1 MKQWK
6 GAMQLNA
13 LLNPRTIAV
22 IGASDAPGK
31 VGNVITKNLVES
43 GAKVYP
49 VNPNETEV
57 MGLRCLPS
65 ILDVDDEVDLAVI
78 AVGARHVLSATDEC
92 LQKKVKFLIPVAGG
106 FSEIGDAGR
115 ELQDEMAAKVQGTG
129 TRILGPNTV
138 GVMIPGGIDT
148 FFIPKERSPRPRPGS
163 ITLISQSGSL
173 MLGVYEKAEVE
184 GVGIRACVGIGN
196 KADLDEDDFLGHFRH
211 DAKTRC
217 ISLYLE
223 SFEDGEEFFKL
234 ATETAKMKP
243 VVVAKVGV
251 TASGARAAL
260 SHTGALASGSDS
272 LVSGILRQ
280 CGAIRARD
288 ERELLDASKALAN
301 VPPMRGDRVA
311 VVGSAGGFGVVATDY
326 VASDIIGFGMRMAE
340 FSEETKGGIRTISPY
355 FASVENPIDLTGAVT
370 DSMYDK
376 ALEVVNR
383 DEGVDGIVL
392 FLQFEPPGMT
402 YGLAD
407 VIIDWAEKGSKP
419 MVVCCVGGSF
429 PVPFMRR
436 LEEEDIPTYGTIKRA
451 IFALR
456 CLYDRGRF
464 LKRVGVL

>member
-1 MKQWK
+1 MRLK
-6 GAMQLNA
+6 A
-13 LLNPRTIAV
+13 LLHPETVAV
-22 IGASDAPGK
+22 IGASDTPGK
-31 VGNVITKNLVES
+31 VGYVITKNLLES
-43 GAKVYP
+43 GVEVYP
-49 VNPNETEV
+49 VNPNELEV
-57 MGLRCLPS
+57 LGIKCNPS
-65 ILDVDDEVDLAVI
+65 VLDVPEHVDLAVI
-78 AVGARHVLSATDEC
+78 AVGARHVLTAIDEC
-92 LQKKVKFLIPVAGG
+92 LQKKVDFVIPVAGG
-106 FSEIGDAGR
+106 FSEIGEAGK
-115 ELQDEMAAKVQGTG
+115 ELQEEMATRVKGTG

-163 ITLISQSGSL
+163 ISIVSQSGSL

-196 KADLDEDDFLGHFRH
+196 KADLNENDFLRHFRS
-211 DAKTRC
+211 DPKTKC
-217 ISLYLE
+217 ITFYLE
-223 SFEDGEEFFKL
+223 SFEDGVGFFEL
-234 ATETAKMKP
+234 ARETAKEKA

-251 TASGARAAL
+251 TASGAKAAL

-272 LVSGILRQ
+272 LVSGMLRQ
-280 CGAIRARD
+280 CGAIRTRD
-288 ERELLDASKALAN
+288 ERELLDASKALAS
-301 VPPMRGDRVA
+301 VPPMHGDRVA

-326 VASDIIGFGMRMAE
+326 VSSDVIGYGMRMAE
-340 FSEETKGGIRTISPY
+340 FSEETKKGIRAMSPY

-370 DSMYDK
+370 DSMYDE

-407 VIIDWAEKGSKP
+407 VIIDWAKKGSKP

-429 PVPFMRR
+429 PVPFMKR
-436 LEEEDIPTYGTIKRA
+436 LDEQDIPTYGTIKRA
-451 IFALR
+451 VFALR